1 MDTSCVSRSAATLYC
16 LACALDDTTRHD
28 TVKPP
33 SKYTKE
39 EFHNNVLPRAA
50 ENQPPRVLN
59 DLRQLSCRLVA
70 SGISKGLLNE
80 TDLPEIRRIL
90 VSRFK
95 VCWAQAAVV

>member
-1 MDTSCVSRSAATLYC
+1 M
-16 LACALDDTTRHD
+16 
-28 TVKPP
+28 VKPP

-50 ENQPPRVLN
+50 ENQPPRVLS

-80 TDLPEIRRIL
+80 TDLPEIRKIL
-90 VSRFK
+90 ISRFK
-95 VCWAQAAVV
+95 VWWVQVAVV